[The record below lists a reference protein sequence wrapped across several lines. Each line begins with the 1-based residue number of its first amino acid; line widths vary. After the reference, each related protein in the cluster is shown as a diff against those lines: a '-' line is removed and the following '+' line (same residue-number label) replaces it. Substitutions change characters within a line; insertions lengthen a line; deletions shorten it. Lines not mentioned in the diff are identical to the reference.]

1 MNGILVLNKP
11 AGLSSAQGV
20 ARVKR
25 LLQATHAG
33 HTGTLDPFAS
43 GVLVCCINQATRL
56 ARFLMPSRKIYQ
68 GTLTLGI
75 ETDTQDAT
83 GAVVAEQDWTG
94 ITRPDVQRV
103 LQRFEGD
110 SLQAPPAYSALK
122 HQGIPLYRLARQG
135 RPVRKPPRPIHIA
148 WLRALT
154 VALPR
159 VRFEVC
165 CSPGTYVRTLA
176 ADIGRELGC
185 GGHLS
190 ELVRRESDGFRLDQ
204 ALTLEELAAL
214 AHRGAPTTALI
225 PMAQALA
232 AMPGITAGPE
242 LLGKIR
248 HGSLLTRQDI
258 DLGGLPEP
266 APSAAFIKVVD
277 ARGEL
282 AAVLERGGAGELLKY
297 AGVFMSA
304 ARGSR

>member
-1 MNGILVLNKP
+1 MNGILVINKP

-25 LLQATHAG
+25 MLQADHTG

-56 ARFLMPSRKIYQ
+56 VRFLMPCRKIYE
-68 GTLTLGI
+68 GTLTLGT

-83 GAVVAEQDWTG
+83 GAVVAQQDCTG

-103 LQRFEGD
+103 FQRFEGD
-110 SLQAPPAYSALK
+110 SLQVPPAYSALK

-148 WLRALT
+148 WLRVLT

-176 ADIGRELGC
+176 SDIGRELGC

-190 ELVRRESDGFRLDQ
+190 ELIRRESDGFSLDQ

-214 AHRGAPTTALI
+214 THRGALATALI
-225 PMAQALA
+225 PMAKALT
-232 AMPGITAGPE
+232 AMPGITADPG

-248 HGSLLTRQDI
+248 HGSALTRQDI
-258 DLGGLPEP
+258 DLGTIPEP
-266 APSAAFIKVVD
+266 ASSTAFIKVVD

-282 AAVLERGGAGELLKY
+282 AAVLEHSGASDTLKY
-297 AGVFMSA
+297 AGVFMGPG
-304 ARGSR
+304 R

>member
-1 MNGILVLNKP
+1 MNGILILNKP
-11 AGLSSAQGV
+11 AGLSSARGV

-25 LLQATHAG
+25 MLQADHTG

-56 ARFLMPSRKIYQ
+56 ARFMMPCRKIYE
-68 GTLTLGI
+68 GTLMLGI

-83 GAVVAEQDWTG
+83 GTVVAQHDWTD

-103 LQRFEGD
+103 FQRFEGA

-122 HQGIPLYRLARQG
+122 HQGVPLYRLARQG

-148 WLRALT
+148 WLRVLT

-159 VRFEVC
+159 VRFDVC
-165 CSPGTYVRTLA
+165 CSPGTYVRALA

-185 GGHLS
+185 GGHLC
-190 ELVRRESDGFRLDQ
+190 ELTRRESDGFNLDQ
-204 ALTLEELAAL
+204 ALTLEALEAL
-214 AHRGAPTTALI
+214 AHRGAQATAVI
-225 PMAQALA
+225 PMAKALTG
-232 AMPGITAGPE
+232 MPGITAGPG

-248 HGSLLTRQDI
+248 HGSPLTRQDI
-258 DLGGLPEP
+258 DIDAMPEP
-266 APSAAFIKVVD
+266 TALAPFIKVVD

-282 AAVLERGGAGELLKY
+282 AAVLERSGASETLKY
-297 AGVFMSA
+297 AGVFMGPG
-304 ARGSR
+304 R

>member
-25 LLQATHAG
+25 LLRADHTG

-56 ARFLMPSRKIYQ
+56 AQFLMPCRKLYE
-68 GTLTLGI
+68 GTLMLGI
-75 ETDTQDAT
+75 ETDTQDVT
-83 GAVVAEQDWTG
+83 GKVVAQHDWTG
-94 ITRPDVQRV
+94 ISLPDVQRV
-103 LQRFEGD
+103 FQGFEGD

-135 RPVRKPPRPIHIA
+135 RPIRKPPRPIHVS
-148 WLRALT
+148 WLRILT

-176 ADIGRELGC
+176 ADIGRKLGC

-190 ELVRRESDGFRLDQ
+190 ELVRRESDGFDLDQ
-204 ALTLEELAAL
+204 ALTLEELEAL
-214 AHRGAPTTALI
+214 TRRGAQAAAII
-225 PMAQALA
+225 PMAKALTD
-232 AMPGITAGPE
+232 MPAVTAGPE
-242 LLGKIR
+242 LLGRIR
-248 HGSLLTRQDI
+248 HGAPLSRQDI
-258 DLGGLPEP
+258 DSGATPDP
-266 APSAAFIKVVD
+266 APATGFIKIVD

-282 AAVLERGGAGELLKY
+282 AAVLERSGASGTLKY
-297 AGVFMSA
+297 AGVFMNPRS
-304 ARGSR
+304 

>member
-1 MNGILVLNKP
+1 MNGILIINKP

-25 LLQATHAG
+25 MLQADHAG

-56 ARFLMPSRKIYQ
+56 ARFLMPCRKIYE
-68 GTLTLGI
+68 GTLTLGTD
-75 ETDTQDAT
+75 TDTQDVT
-83 GAVVAEQDWTG
+83 GAVVAQQDCAG
-94 ITRPDVQRV
+94 ITRHDVQRAF
-103 LQRFEGD
+103 QRFEGD

-148 WLRALT
+148 SLRVLT

-176 ADIGRELGC
+176 SDIGRELGC

-190 ELVRRESDGFRLDQ
+190 ELIRRESDGFSLDQ

-214 AHRGAPTTALI
+214 THRGAPVTALI
-225 PMAQALA
+225 PMAKALP
-232 AMPGITAGPE
+232 AMPGITAGAG

-248 HGSLLTRQDI
+248 HGSPLSRQDI
-258 DLGGLPEP
+258 DLGSIPEP
-266 APSAAFIKVVD
+266 ASSTAFIKVVD

-282 AAVLERGGAGELLKY
+282 AAVLEHSGASDTLKY
-297 AGVFMSA
+297 ACVFMGLG
-304 ARGSR
+304 R

>member
-11 AGLSSAQGV
+11 AGLSSARGV

-25 LLQATHAG
+25 MLQADHAG

-56 ARFLMPSRKIYQ
+56 ARFLMPGRKIYE

-83 GAVVAEQDWTG
+83 GKAVTLHRWAG
-94 ITRPDVQRV
+94 ITAAEVQRAV
-103 LQRFEGD
+103 QRFEGD

-122 HQGIPLYRLARQG
+122 HQGVPLYRLARQG
-135 RPVRKPPRPIHIA
+135 RPVRKPPRPIRISRIRVLA
-148 WLRALT
+148 
-154 VALPR
+154 VALPH
-159 VRFEVC
+159 VRFDVC

-185 GGHLS
+185 GAHLS
-190 ELVRRESDGFRLDQ
+190 ELKRLESDGFALDQ
-204 ALTLEELAAL
+204 ALTLEELEAL
-214 AHRGAPTTALI
+214 AHRGALSAALI
-225 PMAQALA
+225 PMANALTG
-232 AMPGITAGPE
+232 MPGITAGTE

-248 HGSLLTRQDI
+248 HGSPLDRQDLNI
-258 DLGGLPEP
+258 GTLPET
-266 APSAAFIKVVD
+266 AAGTAFIKVLD

-282 AAVLERGGAGELLKY
+282 AAVLECNGASHALKY
-297 AGVFMSA
+297 AGVFMEPG
-304 ARGSR
+304 R

>member
-1 MNGILVLNKP
+1 
-11 AGLSSAQGV
+11 
-20 ARVKR
+20 
-25 LLQATHAG
+25 
-33 HTGTLDPFAS
+33 
-43 GVLVCCINQATRL
+43 
-56 ARFLMPSRKIYQ
+56 MPGRKIYE

-83 GAVVAEQDWTG
+83 GAVVAEHDWTG
-94 ITRPDVQRV
+94 ITRSDVQRV

-122 HQGIPLYRLARQG
+122 HQGVPLYRLARQG

-148 WLRALT
+148 WLRTLT

-190 ELVRRESDGFRLDQ
+190 ELVRRESGGFGLDQ
-204 ALTLEELAAL
+204 ALTLEELEALVNRGAL
-214 AHRGAPTTALI
+214 ATALI

-242 LLGKIR
+242 LLGRIR
-248 HGSLLTRQDI
+248 HGSPLTRQDI
-258 DLGGLPEP
+258 GLGGIPEP
-266 APSAAFIKVVD
+266 PAPTPFIKVVD

-282 AAVLERGGAGELLKY
+282 AAVIERCGANETWKY
-297 AGVFMSA
+297 AGVFM
-304 ARGSR
+304 GPGH

>member
-11 AGLSSAQGV
+11 AGLSSARAV

-25 LLQATHAG
+25 MLKAAHAG

-43 GVLVCCINQATRL
+43 GVLVCGINQATRL
-56 ARFLMPSRKIYQ
+56 ARFLMPSRKVYE

-75 ETDTQDAT
+75 ETDTQDGT
-83 GAVVAEQDWTG
+83 GAVVAENDWSG
-94 ITRPDVQRV
+94 ITRSDVQRV

-122 HQGIPLYRLARQG
+122 HQGVPLYRLARQG

-148 WLRALT
+148 WLRTLT

-190 ELVRRESDGFRLDQ
+190 ELVRRESDGFGLDQ
-204 ALTLEELAAL
+204 ALTLEELAARV
-214 AHRGAPTTALI
+214 HRGAPATALI
-225 PMAQALA
+225 PMAQALT

-242 LLGKIR
+242 LLGRIR
-248 HGSLLTRQDI
+248 HGSPLTRQDI
-258 DLGGLPEP
+258 DLGGIPEP
-266 APSAAFIKVVD
+266 PAPTPFIKVVD

-282 AAVLERGGAGELLKY
+282 AAVIERCGPNEPWKY
-297 AGVFMSA
+297 AGVFMEPE
-304 ARGSR
+304 R